1 MQGPASVDS
10 SLKLRDIFP
19 GTCEP
24 IARKGDREE
33 QLHSSRVGELLCNEA
48 CREMFHVYQRLGRGE
63 EAKKIEKIFDAC
75 AETQG
80 IWLEA
85 VGWGVDL

>member
-1 MQGPASVDS
+1 
-10 SLKLRDIFP
+10 
-19 GTCEP
+19 
-24 IARKGDREE
+24 
-33 QLHSSRVGELLCNEA
+33 
-48 CREMFHVYQRLGRGE
+48 MFHVYQRLGRGE